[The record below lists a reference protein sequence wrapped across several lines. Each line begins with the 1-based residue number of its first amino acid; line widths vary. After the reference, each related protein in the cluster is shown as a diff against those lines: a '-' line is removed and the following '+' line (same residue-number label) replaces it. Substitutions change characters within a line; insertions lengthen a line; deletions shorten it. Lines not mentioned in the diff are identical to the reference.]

1 MRLTLVILTVL
12 LLNSCENNIQKYT
25 ILRNCNIIP
34 MNKDTVLLK
43 KNVIIQNEKIIVI
56 SDEVDKK
63 FLNNKSIIIDCQDK
77 YILPGFFDSHF
88 HYGRNTEQYRLLDS
102 LLLNYG
108 VTNVF
113 SFHGSEELMN
123 YRKQI
128 DSGRIVGPKIIS
140 TGRNQ
145 REDNL
150 TENEVLKRLKEHQE
164 QGYEFIKI
172 YTHLSKN
179 AFEVYNKKAK
189 DYNLRLVGHIPRKIG
204 FYDLME
210 SNQELICHA
219 EEILYSEPIN
229 YLMGVDDTSEPN
241 YEIIDTI
248 AKTLKNH
255 KKWMSPTLVA
265 FKSIFEQSQDAD
277 FSTSFNVPINEIA
290 DYWSWLPP
298 KNQIPAKFATD
309 GKRFRLEKGFLF
321 QKLLVK
327 KLNEQNVK
335 LLAGTDSPAYWNL
348 IPGQSLH
355 QELQLLKSCGLDE
368 YDVLRTATV
377 NPAEFLNLTKDY
389 GTIQINKIANI
400 IILNTNPLENIYNT
414 TDIYKVILN
423 GKEYKNNPN

>member
-1 MRLTLVILTVL
+1 MRLSLLILTAL
-12 LLNSCENNIQKYT
+12 ILNSCGNNIQKYT

-43 KNVIIQNEKIIVI
+43 KNVIIQNNKIIAI
-56 SDEVDKK
+56 GNEVDKK
-63 FLNNKSIIIDCQDK
+63 FLNNESIIIDCQDK

-102 LLLNYG
+102 LLLSYG

-113 SFHGSEELMN
+113 SFHGSEELMD

-128 DSGRIVGPKIIS
+128 DNGTAIGPKIIS

-145 REDNL
+145 REDDL
-150 TENEVLKRLKEHQE
+150 TDNEALKRLKEQQE
-164 QGYEFIKI
+164 EGYEFIKI

-189 DYNLRLVGHIPRKIG
+189 DYDLRLVGHIPRKIG
-204 FYDLME
+204 FYELMAT
-210 SNQELICHA
+210 NQELICHA
-219 EEILYSEPIN
+219 EEILYNEPIN
-229 YLMGVDDTSEPN
+229 YLMGVDEASEPD
-241 YEIIDTI
+241 YEFIDTI
-248 AKTLKNH
+248 ATTIKKH
-255 KKWMSPTLVA
+255 DKWMSPTLVA
-265 FKSIFEQSQDAD
+265 FKSILEQSQVAD
-277 FSTSFNVPINEIA
+277 FSTSFKEPIDEIA
-290 DYWSWLPP
+290 AYWSWLPP
-298 KNQIPAKFATD
+298 KNQIPSKFATY

-327 KLNEQNVK
+327 RLDEQNVK

-355 QELQLLKSCGLDE
+355 RELHLLKSCGLNE

-377 NPAEFLNLTKDY
+377 NPAEFLNLAKDY
-389 GTIQINKIANI
+389 GTIEVNKVANI
-400 IILNTNPLENIYNT
+400 IILNTNPLENIDNT
-414 TDIYKVILN
+414 TDIYKVVLN
-423 GKEYKNNPN
+423 GREYKNNAN